1 MSICLVSPHNEERE
15 RERRGCGG
23 ERGGGKKTKRNAER
37 PLGHRFIWIF
47 LVSTIFGDDI
57 LVLRV
62 FVRVLNNHSTAANP
76 CNFSSLP
83 MLYKPA
89 SLRVLSLLPKYEF
102 LEGSPL
108 GFISVSL
115 SVPRKASH
123 AYYPQHNHWVL
134 SGSSYKYKRISLPK
148 ILRLQ

>member
-1 MSICLVSPHNEERE
+1 MKK
-15 RERRGCGG
+15 
-23 ERGGGKKTKRNAER
+23 ERGRDGVGGGGGGTKRNAER

-62 FVRVLNNHSTAANP
+62 FVRVLNNHSAAANP
-76 CNFSSLP
+76 CDFSSLP

-89 SLRVLSLLPKYEF
+89 SLHVLSRLPKYKF

-123 AYYPQHNHWVL
+123 TYYPQHNH
-134 SGSSYKYKRISLPK
+134 
-148 ILRLQ
+148 